1 MKYSLFGRIL
11 ASAAAFALAFPSY
24 AQLRHIDLEP
34 GAFEGVSAEGSFV
47 VSIVEGDSYLVSM
60 DVSEEFSEFMVADI
74 VDSVLVLNVDEKK
87 DLSEIWK
94 KFRGRN
100 APSPVFRAVVTM
112 PRAALKTLS
121 LGGGAALDSL
131 GDVLDSA
138 AVSLSIKDN
147 ASAAGLSVRSSSVS
161 LTLSK
166 KAGADLSVVC
176 DTVRVTASGSSD
188 LRLGCSATSLVE
200 LDLGSNA
207 SLVFVGE
214 CGRISM
220 VSNGTSKAI
229 LNGSAPYALY
239 RIGGSSSV
247 NALNLKVKDANID
260 MSGIC
265 SLKQAASEWLF
276 VSIRNGASLTYDG
289 DPQFKIAGI
298 RNASI
303 TRYREEKK

>member
-1 MKYSLFGRIL
+1 MG
-11 ASAAAFALAFPSY
+11 
-24 AQLRHIDLEP
+24 
-34 GAFEGVSAEGSFV
+34 GSFV
-47 VSIVEGDSYLVSM
+47 VSLVEGDSYGVSM
-60 DVSEEFSEFMVADI
+60 DVSEEFSEFMAADI
-74 VDSVLVLNVDEKK
+74 VDSVLVLSVDEKK

-94 KFRGRN
+94 QFRGRN
-100 APSPVFRAVVTM
+100 APSPVFRAVVTT
-112 PRAALKTLS
+112 PRVLKTLS
-121 LGGGAALDSL
+121 LGGNAVLDSL
-131 GDVLDSA
+131 GNVLDSA

-147 ASAAGLSVRSSSVS
+147 ATATGLSVHSSSVS

-166 KAGADLSVVC
+166 KARADMSVVC
-176 DTVRVTASGSSD
+176 DTARVTVSGSSD
-188 LRLGCSATSLVE
+188 LRLGCSASSLAE

-214 CGRISM
+214 CGRISV

-265 SLKQAASEWLF
+265 SLKQAASDWLF

-289 DPQFKIAGI
+289 DPQFKIAGV

-303 TRYREEKK
+303 MRYREEKK